1 MNKKIIIYSK
11 YNCPYCIRAKM
22 LLESKKMKYT
32 EINIQD
38 HPEERENMI
47 RKSNGGKTFPQI
59 IIGDLHV
66 GGCDELYEL
75 DRSKKLDSILG
86 LTPEKV
92 ETKHHKLVIIGSGPA
107 GYTAGIYA
115 GRANLQ
121 PVLFTGKEKGGQLTT
136 TTDIE
141 NFPGFPEGINGVELM
156 LSMEKQAKK
165 FGTEF
170 IFGDITKIDLK
181 KRPFTIYVGDKVH
194 TSEAVIIATGATA
207 RYLDIPS
214 EKEYKGKGV
223 SACATCDGFF
233 FKGKDVAIVGGGDT
247 AMEEAS
253 YLANLCNKVYLIHR
267 RDAFRASQAMQD
279 RVKKNPKIE
288 IIYSSTVEEII
299 GDKVEVKELKLKST
313 VDKSISTINVD
324 GLFIAIGHTPNTG
337 FLKGQ
342 LPLDEKGYLQVID
355 NTCKTK
361 IPGVFACGDIID
373 SDYRQAI
380 TAAGSGCKAAIDAE
394 RWLDTINRRLV

>member
-1 MNKKIIIYSK
+1 MNKKITIYSK
-11 YNCPYCIRAKM
+11 YNCPYCTRAKM
-22 LLESKKMKYT
+22 LLESKKIKYT

-47 RKSNGGKTFPQI
+47 RRSKGGKTFPQI

-66 GGCDELYEL
+66 GGCDDLYKL
-75 DRSKKLDSILG
+75 DKLNKLDSILG
-86 LTPEKV
+86 LTSENV
-92 ETKHHKLVIIGSGPA
+92 EAKHHKLVIIGSGPA

-121 PVLFTGKEKGGQLTT
+121 PVLFTGNEKGGQLIT

-141 NFPGFPEGINGVELM
+141 NFPGFPEGINGMDLM

-170 IFGDITKIDLK
+170 VFGEITKIDLK
-181 KRPFTIYVGDKVH
+181 KRPFTIYVGNQIH

-207 RYLDIPS
+207 RYLGIPS
-214 EKEYKGKGV
+214 EEEYKGKGV

-247 AMEEAS
+247 AMEEAI
-253 YLANLCNKVYLIHR
+253 YLTNLCNKVYLIHR
-267 RDAFRASQAMQD
+267 RDTFRASKAMQD

-313 VDKSISTINVD
+313 VDKSISTIDVA
-324 GLFIAIGHTPNTG
+324 GVFIAIGHTPNTE

-355 NTCKTK
+355 NTSKTK
-361 IPGVFACGDIID
+361 IPGVFACGDIVD

-394 RWLDTINRRLV
+394 RWLDTINGRLV

>member
-1 MNKKIIIYSK
+1 MNKKITIYSK
-11 YNCPYCIRAKM
+11 YNCPYCTRAKM

-47 RKSNGGKTFPQI
+47 RRSKGGKTFPQI

-66 GGCDELYEL
+66 GGCDDLYKL
-75 DRSKKLDSILG
+75 DKLNKLDSILG
-86 LTPEKV
+86 LTSENV
-92 ETKHHKLVIIGSGPA
+92 EAKHHKLVIIGSGPA

-121 PVLFTGKEKGGQLTT
+121 PVLFTGNEKGGQLIT

-141 NFPGFPEGINGVELM
+141 NFPGFPEGINGMDLM

-170 IFGDITKIDLK
+170 VFGEITKIDLK
-181 KRPFTIYVGDKVH
+181 KRPFTIYVGNQIH

-207 RYLDIPS
+207 RYLGIPS
-214 EKEYKGKGV
+214 EEEYKGKGV

-247 AMEEAS
+247 AMEEAI
-253 YLANLCNKVYLIHR
+253 YLTNLCNKVYLIHR
-267 RDAFRASQAMQD
+267 RDTFRASKAMQD

-313 VDKSISTINVD
+313 VDKSISTIDVA
-324 GLFIAIGHTPNTG
+324 GVFIAIGHTPNTE

-355 NTCKTK
+355 NTSKTK
-361 IPGVFACGDIID
+361 IPGVFACGDIVD

-394 RWLDTINRRLV
+394 RWLDTINGRLV